1 MFNNKLKKKHLGHP
15 TLNYYQIII
24 IIKTQSSVYIHVAS
38 FKNGIVNKLT
48 SKLSL
53 PVLPVEI
60 TKVGNESYS

>member
-1 MFNNKLKKKHLGHP
+1 MALLFFFNR
-15 TLNYYQIII
+15 III
-24 IIKTQSSVYIHVAS
+24 IIKTQSSVYIHVVS
-38 FKNGIVNKLT
+38 FKNGIVHKLT